1 MGVIPHHI
9 TGLALTITEGRRV
22 VKEGDD
28 ISITCSPSSPS
39 VAVVWDIPIA
49 ASNDDSNV
57 VEYAEPLRHRVT
69 IRNANINHE
78 GNYTC
83 RVLGDTNGVVSSS
96 TAFVKVLE
104 SKPLIVI
111 KKYIVSNVD

>member
-1 MGVIPHHI
+1 M
-9 TGLALTITEGRRV
+9 
-22 VKEGDD
+22 KEGDD
-28 ISITCSPSSPS
+28 ISITCSPSLPS

-49 ASNDDSNV
+49 ASNDDSV
-57 VEYAEPLRHRVT
+57 IEYAEPLRHRVT

-83 RVLGDTNGVVSSS
+83 RVMGDTNEVVSSS

-104 SKPLIVI
+104 SKPLIV
-111 KKYIVSNVD
+111 VF